1 MSKKTKKYL
10 FNKVLIIGIG
20 LIGSSIALSLKKN
33 GIAQNIVGFSKTE
46 KTRKIAKKKGI
57 VDETINR
64 ISNLLK
70 MERTTLTRNL
80 NVLKKAGWVKSNT
93 GSDGRFT
100 YINLT
105 AKGNKVLSKV
115 FPHWSKAQDQVKKIL
130 GGELDSFQ
138 KNLKNINT
146 NLI

>member
-1 MSKKTKKYL
+1 MDIESKKRLELTKCLCASMRQSSRNISQIY
-10 FNKVLIIGIG
+10 NKHLKASGEKINANQVSILVTISQVD
-20 LIGSSIALSLKKN
+20 GS
-33 GIAQNIVGFSKTE
+33 
-46 KTRKIAKKKGI
+46 
-57 VDETINR
+57 INN

-70 MERTTLTRNL
+70 MERTTLSRNL

-100 YINLT
+100 YIELT
-105 AKGNKVLSKV
+105 AKGNKVLSNV
-115 FPHWSKAQDQVKKIL
+115 FPHWSKAQEQVKKIL
-130 GGELDSFQ
+130 GEELDSFR

>member
-1 MSKKTKKYL
+1 MAQ
-10 FNKVLIIGIG
+10 LIKI
-20 LIGSSIALSLKKN
+20 SS
-33 GIAQNIVGFSKTE
+33 
-46 KTRKIAKKKGI
+46 
-57 VDETINR
+57 
-64 ISNLLK
+64 LLK

-100 YINLT
+100 YISLT
-105 AKGNKVLSKV
+105 ANGNKVLSNV
-115 FPHWSKAQDQVKKIL
+115 FPHWSKAQEQVQKIL
-130 GGELDSFQ
+130 GGELDSFR